1 MSAKVRLSKNELID
15 LIESTEA
22 MGNDATDLRWL
33 LAEVEQGKRLE
44 KPVNQV
50 TDEEHVEALRKQSTI
65 EHGIN
70 LECMVCHEKFD
81 KLISGTC
88 EACFRKWALATK
100 KDRRYGDARTHTD

>member
-1 MSAKVRLSKNELID
+1 MSKVRLSKNELME

-22 MGNDATDLRWL
+22 AGTDATDLRGL

-65 EHGIN
+65 EHGTD
-70 LECMVCHEKFD
+70 LECMICHEKFNE
-81 KLISGTC
+81 LISGTC
-88 EACFRKWALATK
+88 EDCFRKWALATK
-100 KDRRYGDARTHTD
+100 KVSFCMSKLS

>member
-1 MSAKVRLSKNELID
+1 MSATIRLSKKELSELIE
-15 LIESTEA
+15 LTEA
-22 MGNDATDLRWL
+22 AGNDATELRGL

-65 EHGIN
+65 EHGTD
-70 LECMVCHEKFD
+70 LECMICHEKFD

-88 EACFRKWALATK
+88 EVCFRKWVLATK
-100 KDRRYGDARTHTD
+100 KR